1 MGPDADSTV
10 ERLGFVEEQE
20 DGQVRESYGSSS
32 KKLSPLSSLDASKH
46 YVCSGLEI
54 IHVEGME
61 LDEDFSAYE
70 ILGFEAD
77 RKYSKWEV
85 MEATSRL
92 LATGWYK
99 SVDMLWEADSKDA
112 IKLVVL
118 TEDAICS
125 EISSFQCVNASSQ
138 LKKSV
143 CSQSNYLSSEFS
155 PPCIL
160 SDSVQRDI
168 NTMLQTEEKPS
179 RQTLN
184 DIQDKVES
192 WYRNQ
197 GYVLAKVKGFRTSE
211 AGVLECHVDEG
222 IITQISMS
230 CEDEMAQPVVCFT
243 NKDIILE
250 NLPKAVREGMPFN
263 SEAGKAALKRI
274 EQLGLFDKVNILA
287 ASDSDCGDRKG
298 IAVHILVKEG
308 PRQSAEVST
317 EWSFLCND
325 AGRPDLWTLQPGGSL
340 CVQHRN
346 INGLSRTVSGCISTS
361 NLLRP
366 QDDLGFKLEY
376 AHPLVKGLQSVHPQL
391 EGFDKHN
398 KHTLRLLA
406 FNKRKLSAT
415 YYNADHFKEVPAIWI
430 DRAGIKAS
438 IIEKLSG
445 QSKLAYG
452 VVIEEV
458 ATRDSIGAICKSKG
472 SSGFSSSLKSSGIEH
487 IAFLQMK
494 ITRSNLKSGE
504 TGLLGA
510 RDLFQLDQGVGLGTR
525 APMFNR
531 HLLAMTRYIPLQRKA
546 EQKDE
551 IPFVVVL
558 HTRYGGCLGDVV
570 NYRSFANGGPYAL
583 RGHNI
588 GELSSFSR
596 FIEVAG
602 EVRFPVPQQMEGYA
616 FVDTLTSLQNFGAIR
631 NDPGRIVERVGKGLM
646 CGAGLKMGNLRIEYV
661 IDNADRTGSL
671 KVYTG
676 ERY

>member
-1 MGPDADSTV
+1 M
-10 ERLGFVEEQE
+10 
-20 DGQVRESYGSSS
+20 
-32 KKLSPLSSLDASKH
+32 
-46 YVCSGLEI
+46 
-54 IHVEGME
+54 
-61 LDEDFSAYE
+61 
-70 ILGFEAD
+70 
-77 RKYSKWEV
+77 
-85 MEATSRL
+85 
-92 LATGWYK
+92 
-99 SVDMLWEADSKDA
+99 
-112 IKLVVL
+112 LVVL
-118 TEDAICS
+118 I
-125 EISSFQCVNASSQ
+125 
-138 LKKSV
+138 
-143 CSQSNYLSSEFS
+143 
-155 PPCIL
+155 
-160 SDSVQRDI
+160 
-168 NTMLQTEEKPS
+168 
-179 RQTLN
+179 
-184 DIQDKVES
+184 
-192 WYRNQ
+192 
-197 GYVLAKVKGFRTSE
+197 
-211 AGVLECHVDEG
+211 
-222 IITQISMS
+222 
-230 CEDEMAQPVVCFT
+230 
-243 NKDIILE
+243 
-250 NLPKAVREGMPFN
+250 
-263 SEAGKAALKRI
+263 
-274 EQLGLFDKVNILA
+274 
-287 ASDSDCGDRKG
+287 
-298 IAVHILVKEG
+298 
-308 PRQSAEVST
+308 
-317 EWSFLCND
+317 
-325 AGRPDLWTLQPGGSL
+325 
-340 CVQHRN
+340 
-346 INGLSRTVSGCISTS
+346 
-361 NLLRP
+361 
-366 QDDLGFKLEY
+366 
-376 AHPLVKGLQSVHPQL
+376 
-391 EGFDKHN
+391 
-398 KHTLRLLA
+398 
-406 FNKRKLSAT
+406 KRKLSAT